1 MKILIVED
9 DKVLAKTIEQ
19 CIAPKYDSDIAYD
32 GEEGIMYAKQ
42 GIYDLILL
50 DLMLPIMNGY
60 EVLQNIRAS
69 KNFTP
74 VLILT
79 AKDGLEDKLK
89 GFDNGADDYIT
100 KPFERKELLARIE
113 AILRRTNGNYTET
126 NTISFKDLVL
136 DLNNR
141 EVKVNGQEVILQGKQ
156 FDVLEYLITS
166 KNTIITKDQIF
177 DKIWG
182 FNSETSTNVIEVYAS
197 GLRKELKKIGY
208 DKYLKTIRGVGYIW
222 NDKEF

>member
-9 DKVLAKTIEQ
+9 DKILARTIEQ
-19 CIAPKYDSDIAYD
+19 VLSEKYDIDKAYD
-32 GEEGIMYAKQ
+32 GEEGVLYAKQ
-42 GIYDLILL
+42 GIYDAIVL
-50 DLMLPIMNGY
+50 DIMMPVMDGY
-60 EVLQNIRAS
+60 EVLMELR
-69 KNFTP
+69 KNKIFTP

-79 AKDGLEDKLK
+79 AKDGISDKVK
-89 GFDNGADDYIT
+89 GLNIGADDYLT
-100 KPFERKELLARIE
+100 KPFNREELIARVD
-113 AILRRTNGNYTET
+113 AIIRRTTGNYTE
-126 NTISFKDLVL
+126 NTIEFKGMTI

-141 EVKVNGQEVILQGKQ
+141 KISVNGKEVILQGKQ
-156 FDVLEYLITS
+156 FDMLEYLINS

-182 FNSETSTNVIEVYAS
+182 FDSDTTTNVIEVYAS

-222 NDKEF
+222 SD